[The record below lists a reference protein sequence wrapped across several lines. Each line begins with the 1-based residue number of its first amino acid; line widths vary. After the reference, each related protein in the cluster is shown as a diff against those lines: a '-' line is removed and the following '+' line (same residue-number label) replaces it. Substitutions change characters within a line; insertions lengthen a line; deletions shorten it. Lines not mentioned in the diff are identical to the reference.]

1 MLDFYCLFKCV
12 QTKEVFF
19 LLGSMAIGET
29 PFIGQRIASSTSLGD
44 VEIY

>member
-12 QTKEVFF
+12 QTKKFFF
-19 LLGSMAIGET
+19 LLGSIAIGET

>member
-1 MLDFYCLFKCV
+1 MLDV
-12 QTKEVFF
+12 VFF

>member
-1 MLDFYCLFKCV
+1 MCTY
-12 QTKEVFF
+12 QIGFF

-29 PFIGQRIASSTSLGD
+29 PFIGQRIANSTSLGD